1 MSVVGWVERSE
12 THQNLSVVTA
22 KLLLSFRAKLVK
34 SRVISSEV
42 RKLDS
47 IFLIMST
54 WDIAITLISLL
65 ASMGSIGIMI
75 NSFHNWYKSKK
86 QKITITVGKAGV
98 TEQNIENIELKI
110 QKLLEN
116 IKKQKEQL
124 NVHR

>member
-1 MSVVGWVERSE
+1 MNFNFE
-12 THQNLSVVTA
+12 
-22 KLLLSFRAKLVK
+22 
-34 SRVISSEV
+34 
-42 RKLDS
+42 LDS

-65 ASMGSIGIMI
+65 AGMSSIGIMI
-75 NSFHNWYKSKK
+75 ASFRNWYKSKK
-86 QKITITVGKAGV
+86 QKITITVGKVGLA
-98 TEQNIENIELKI
+98 EQDIENIELKI